1 MRRIFDGIERLLDAL
16 SAALVAVCLAAVS
29 IQVVMRYIFGE
40 ATTWSDTVAAC
51 ALAWMTFLAATAAV
65 RRDEN
70 LVVRFVWKWF
80 GDTGKKVLATICH
93 IVVLLFSVVLAYS
106 GAELM
111 SITSNAQVEGLV
123 LEVSWAQFYS
133 VSVISAVLMIL
144 FSLEHIVSLWTSSEA
159 PQ

>member
-1 MRRIFDGIERLLDAL
+1 MRTLFNGIERVLDVL
-16 SAALVAVCLAAVS
+16 SAVLVAVCLAAVS

-70 LVVRFVWKWF
+70 LVVRFMWAKF
-80 GDTGKKVLATICH
+80 GDAGKKIIATICH
-93 IVVLLFSVVLAYS
+93 LIVLLFSVVFAYS
-106 GAELM
+106 GVMLM
-111 SITSNAQVEGLV
+111 SITNNAQVEGLV
-123 LEVSWAQFYS
+123 LEVTWAQFYS

-144 FSLEHIVSLWTSSEA
+144 FSLEHIASLWFSGA
-159 PQ
+159 RR

>member
-1 MRRIFDGIERLLDAL
+1 MRAVFNGIERVLDVASSL
-16 SAALVAVCLAAVS
+16 LVAVCLAAVS

-51 ALAWMTFLAATAAV
+51 ALAWMTFLGATAAV

-70 LVVRFVWKWF
+70 LVVRFAWQSL
-80 GDTGKKVLATICH
+80 GDTGKKVIATVCH

-111 SITSNAQVEGLV
+111 SITNNAQVEGLV
-123 LEVSWAQFYS
+123 LEVTWSQFYS
-133 VSVISAVLMIL
+133 ISVISAVLMIL
-144 FSLEHIVSLWTSSEA
+144 FSLEHILSLWTKETTR
-159 PQ
+159 

>member
-1 MRRIFDGIERLLDAL
+1 MRKLFDSIERLLDLL
-16 SAALVAVCLAAVS
+16 SALLVAVCLAAVT

-70 LVVRFVWKWF
+70 LVVRFMWAKL
-80 GDTGKKVLATICH
+80 GSTGKKIIATICH
-93 IVVLLFSVVLAYS
+93 LIVLLFSIALAYS

-111 SITSNAQVEGLV
+111 SITNNAQVEGLGF
-123 LEVSWAQFYS
+123 EVTWAQFYS
-133 VSVISAVLMIL
+133 VSLISAVLMVL
-144 FSLEHIVSLWTSSEA
+144 FSLEHITSLWTTEA
-159 PQ
+159 RQ